1 MASLTPAS
9 RADEVTNQAMQEGL
23 IYGTMVFLPAL
34 GGLYAALKNPKF
46 VKVCSIRFAEY
57 VVRLFQ
63 ESIPKRIKARLTIC
77 KSFSVDM

>member
-23 IYGTMVFLPAL
+23 INGTMVFLPAL

-46 VKVCSIRFAEY
+46 VKVCGFRFAE
-57 VVRLFQ
+57 
-63 ESIPKRIKARLTIC
+63 
-77 KSFSVDM
+77 

>member
-23 IYGTMVFLPAL
+23 INGTMVFLPAL

-46 VKVCSIRFAEY
+46 VKVRVIRFAEG
-57 VVRLFQ
+57 VAHLFQ
-63 ESIPKRIKARLTIC
+63 ESNSQRITALSPFANTFPLI
-77 KSFSVDM
+77 